1 MQKILDTIGITF
13 SGTCAVHCLF
23 TPVAMILVPLFGL
36 SIMDAEYFHEAIL
49 YFILPTALIAITMG
63 CRKHKDYNVALLAIV
78 GLTILVSATLYH
90 EEIEKLMSIEII
102 TFTGSFILI
111 ISHLRNYFLCQ
122 KAGCNHKH

>member
-1 MQKILDTIGITF
+1 
-13 SGTCAVHCLF
+13 
-23 TPVAMILVPLFGL
+23 MILVPLFGV
-36 SIMDAEYFHEAIL
+36 SAMDAHYFHEAIL
-49 YFILPTALIAITMG
+49 YFILPTALVAITMG

-78 GLTILVSATLYH
+78 GLTVLVSATLYH
-90 EEIEKLMSIEII
+90 EEIEKLMSIEVI